1 MPWYTTADAHRDAER
16 QALEES
22 KRGVCANCPFRADS
36 ELGYDADAIEALN
49 EGHDPSCHA
58 VVGLDAIFVDAPNH
72 QTRCLG
78 FVKWLN
84 RTPGFRKPKF
94 VK

>member
-22 KRGVCANCPFRADS
+22 KRGVCANCPFRSDS
-36 ELGYDADAIEALN
+36 KLGYDADAMEALN
-49 EGHDPSCHA
+49 NGHEPSCHA
-58 VVGLDAIFVDAPNH
+58 VVGLDAIFVDAPTH

-78 FVKWLN
+78 FVKWLK
-84 RTPGFRKPKF
+84 RARGFKKPKLI
-94 VK
+94 K